1 MLDSV
6 TAQLALRARAV
17 SVTVATTGTLATLS
31 ATATGYARS
40 SGSFLTDGFAP
51 GMEITLVTGFST
63 SGNNQATTAQGRVIT
78 SVTALAITCTGC
90 AVEAAGGSRIITA
103 GLPFDRAWEN
113 KAFEPTSGRPYIEED
128 FVPGVTALMGQ
139 RDGGLVV
146 EQGLYVLKLYGIAD
160 TGISAIHKTID
171 ALRALFAIGT
181 SLTSGSTTVRIG
193 DVDGG
198 TRQRGPV
205 AGQIISAGLG
215 RSVRVLT
222 VPWYS
227 FSTNT
232 IAA

>member
-6 TAQLALRARAV
+6 TAQLALRNRAV

-63 SGNNQATTAQGRVIT
+63 SGNNQATTVQGRVIT

-90 AVEAAGGSRIITA
+90 AVEAAGGSRVITT

-113 KAFEPTSGRPYIEED
+113 KAFEPTSGRPYVEED
-128 FVPGVTALMGQ
+128 FAPATSELISVPAN
-139 RDGGLVV
+139 GGSL
-146 EQGLYVLKLYGIAD
+146 EETGLYVLKVYGVAN
-160 TGISAIHKTID
+160 TGLGAIHKTVD
-171 ALRALFAIGT
+171 ALKLLFTPGT
-181 SLTSGSTTVRIG
+181 TITSGSDQIRVRGDVGPFAGQMIPQGDSWTVR
-193 DVDGG
+193 
-198 TRQRGPV
+198 T
-205 AGQIISAGLG
+205 
-215 RSVRVLT
+215 LT
-222 VPWYS
+222 IPWRART
-227 FSTNT
+227 TNA